1 MRRIL
6 LAAAILTFA
15 PACTE
20 AEEEN
25 PDTDAILALSGDTAN
40 GKVAYDKSC
49 ANCHKADGSGDA
61 SLNYPSLAEHAK
73 HESDGEIVTVILDG
87 EEAMPAFRASLS
99 DQEVADIL
107 AYIRAEWG

>member
-6 LAAAILTFA
+6 IAAAILTFA
-15 PACTE
+15 PACS
-20 AEEEN
+20 EEN

-40 GKVAYDKSC
+40 GKLAYDNNCASC
-49 ANCHKADGSGDA
+49 HMADGSGND

-73 HESDGEIVTVILDG
+73 HESDSEIITIVLDG
-87 EEAMPAFRASLS
+87 EGAMPSFRANLS

-107 AYIRAEWG
+107 AYMRAEWG